1 MTCRLDDSL
10 HRFAL
15 VMWFIVFKVVSQV
28 AANPGY
34 DLDLGMCD
42 IFAIKCVN

>member
-1 MTCRLDDSL
+1 MTGRLDDSL
-10 HRFAL
+10 CRFAL

-42 IFAIKCVN
+42 IVVIKCLN